1 MLLNDALEHIYFNG
15 IDSRNFFY
23 VREIES
29 HFVNKDVQTDDR
41 ETVDGVQIKRT
52 KLGAKEFN
60 VKIFLTVDEMV
71 EQGIKNIQDLR
82 RTVSN
87 YFHTSKPVQFI
98 RSKDP
103 DVYQNVIMT
112 SISKPEFF
120 TNQTCSVDV
129 TLLNPTGVEYSLY
142 NTSVNNVNDQDSSK
156 NLIFYPEFTNKGKYW
171 NEFTFVEPTD
181 TYNGSKVLTA
191 IFDEDTD
198 KIYGKAQPW
207 IKSDNKYFIDAKFGD
222 KYSASVWVRLNETNT
237 LTNYFSVTIE
247 EYTDQGKA
255 NIAYKELTPKPLVV
269 GSWVQFKIEGYAIQ
283 KAETRYIG
291 LVPRFKNH
299 GNISISK
306 PQINKGATL
315 QTYQSKQVTLKDT
328 FTVSNNGSY
337 KSYPTLKANMIGENG
352 VVSFV
357 NSNGAILQ
365 FGNPEE
371 VDGATAVQ
379 SNKVINEPFNKSMP
393 PTALINQGVFTYPKM
408 TDGRLNVQTGS
419 WNTKA
424 KDVISPIYSGSKI
437 EAWNGPSFT
446 MPVPANYLTRN
457 DGDFEYK
464 MRFDF
469 KTTAK
474 ERGRIQIQLSS
485 KDTGKPI
492 YGFVMRDSEASKT
505 QLVVEFIINGVV
517 GGRSYNLDLKT
528 FNGSFFELKIQRKGK
543 QVIFTV
549 SQIQE
554 FIPGGILAK
563 KGAVFSKSFTNEQYR
578 NQTITDL
585 NAWIKR
591 YKNSPACLMRLT
603 DAQFTWINTPIWK
616 DAKNLYSD
624 GDEVVVDV
632 KNRTLYI
639 NGVEETDSAYHA
651 LGNNWDTF
659 VIPPL
664 QDTEIKVVPSDWG
677 FPPEVSIEFTEAYI

>member
-1 MLLNDALEHIYFNG
+1 MLINDSLEHIYFNG

-23 VREIES
+23 VREIDS
-29 HFVNKDVQTDDR
+29 IFVNKDVQTDDR
-41 ETVDGVQIKRT
+41 ETVDGVQLKRT

-60 VKIFLTVDEMV
+60 VKIFLTVDDMV
-71 EQGIKNIQDLR
+71 EQGIRNIQDLR

-87 YFHTSKPVQFI
+87 YFNTSKPVQFI

-103 DVYQNVIMT
+103 EVYQNVIMT
-112 SISKPEFF
+112 AISKPEFF
-120 TNQTCSVDV
+120 NNQTCSVDV
-129 TLLNPTGVEYSLY
+129 TLLNPTGMEYSIY
-142 NTSVNNVNDQDSSK
+142 NTNVNNIVDTDSAK

-181 TYNGSKVLTA
+181 KYNNSMVLTG

-198 KIYGKAQPW
+198 KIYGTARAW
-207 IKSDNKYFIDAKFGD
+207 IKDDGKYYIDANVGD
-222 KYSASVWVRLNETNT
+222 KYSASVWVRLNEANS
-237 LTNYFSVTIE
+237 LSNYFAVTIE
-247 EYTDQGKA
+247 EYTDQAKA
-255 NIAYKELTPKPLVV
+255 NIASKTLTAPTLVV
-269 GSWVQFKIEGYAIQ
+269 GSWVQFKIENYAIQ

-291 LVPRFKNH
+291 LVPRFRNH
-299 GNISISK
+299 GNVSISK

-315 QTYQSKQVTLKDT
+315 QTYQSKQVTLNDT

-337 KSYPTLKANMIGENG
+337 KSYPILKANMIGENG

-357 NSNGAILQ
+357 NSTGAILQ

-379 SNKVINEPFNKSMP
+379 SNKVISEPFNKSMP
-393 PTALINQGVFTYPKM
+393 PTAKINQGVFTYPQM
-408 TDGRLNVQTGS
+408 SDGRLNVQTGT

-424 KDVISPIYSGSKI
+424 KDVISPNYSNTKI
-437 EAWNGPSFT
+437 DAWNGTSFT
-446 MPVPANYLTRN
+446 MPVPSNYLTRN

-474 ERGRIQIQLSS
+474 DRGRIQVQLSS
-485 KDTGKPI
+485 SDTNKPI
-492 YGFVMRDSEASKT
+492 YGFVIRDSEASKT
-505 QLVVEFIINGVV
+505 QLIIEFQINGVV

-549 SQIQE
+549 GQIQSLT
-554 FIPGGILAK
+554 GGVTFK
-563 KGAVFSKSFTNEQYR
+563 KGAIFSKTFTNEQYR

-585 NAWIKR
+585 NCWIMR
-591 YKNSPACLMRLT
+591 YKNTPACLMRLT
-603 DAQFTWINTPIWK
+603 DAQFTWVNTPIWK
-616 DAKNLYSD
+616 DTKNLYND
-624 GDEVVVDV
+624 GDEIIVDV
-632 KNRTLYI
+632 QKRTLFI
-639 NGVEETDSAYHA
+639 NGVEQTDSAYHA
-651 LGNNWDTF
+651 LGNDWENF

-664 QDTEIKVVPSDWG
+664 QDSEIKVVPSGWAQI
-677 FPPEVSIEFTEAYI
+677 PEVSIDFTESYI

>member
-1 MLLNDALEHIYFNG
+1 MLINDSLEHIYFNG

-23 VREIES
+23 VREIDS
-29 HFVNKDVQTDDR
+29 IFVNKDVQTDDR
-41 ETVDGVQIKRT
+41 ETVDGVQLKRT

-60 VKIFLTVDEMV
+60 VKIFLTVDDMV
-71 EQGIKNIQDLR
+71 EQGIRNIQDLR

-87 YFHTSKPVQFI
+87 YFNTSKPVQFI

-103 DVYQNVIMT
+103 EVYQNVIMT
-112 SISKPEFF
+112 AISKPEFF
-120 TNQTCSVDV
+120 NNQTCSVDV
-129 TLLNPTGVEYSLY
+129 TLLNPTGMEYSIY
-142 NTSVNNVNDQDSSK
+142 NTNVNNIVDTDSAK

-181 TYNGSKVLTA
+181 KYNNSKVLTG

-198 KIYGKAQPW
+198 RIYGTAQPW
-207 IKSDNKYFIDAKFGD
+207 IKPDGKYYIDANVGD
-222 KYSASVWVRLNETNT
+222 KYSASVWVRLNEANS
-237 LTNYFSVTIE
+237 LSNYFYVTIE
-247 EYTDQGKA
+247 EYTDQSKG
-255 NIAYKELTPKPLVV
+255 NIASKTLTAPTLVV
-269 GSWVQFKIEGYAIQ
+269 GSWVQFKIENYAIQ

-291 LVPRFKNH
+291 LVPRFRNH
-299 GNISISK
+299 GNVSISK

-315 QTYQSKQVTLKDT
+315 QTYQSKQVTLNDT

-337 KSYPTLKANMIGENG
+337 KSYPILKANMIGENG

-357 NSNGAILQ
+357 NSTGAILQ

-379 SNKVINEPFNKSMP
+379 SNKVISEPFNKSMP
-393 PTALINQGVFTYPKM
+393 PTAKINQGVFTYPQM
-408 TDGRLNVQTGS
+408 SDGRLNVQTGT

-424 KDVISPIYSGSKI
+424 KDVISPNYSNTKI
-437 EAWNGPSFT
+437 DAWNGTSFT
-446 MPVPANYLTRN
+446 MPVPSNYLTRN
-457 DGDFEYK
+457 VGDFEYK

-474 ERGRIQIQLSS
+474 DRGRIQVQLSS
-485 KDTGKPI
+485 SDTNKPI

-505 QLVVEFIINGVV
+505 QLIIEFQINGVV

-549 SQIQE
+549 GQIQSLT
-554 FIPGGILAK
+554 GGVTFK
-563 KGAVFSKSFTNEQYR
+563 KGAIFSKTFTNEQYR

-585 NAWIKR
+585 NCWIMR
-591 YKNSPACLMRLT
+591 YKNTPACLMRLT
-603 DAQFTWINTPIWK
+603 DAQFTWVNTPIWK
-616 DAKNLYSD
+616 DAKNLYND
-624 GDEVVVDV
+624 GDEIIVDV
-632 KNRTLYI
+632 QKRTLFI
-639 NGVEETDSAYHA
+639 NGVEQTDSAYHA
-651 LGNNWDTF
+651 LGNDWENF

-664 QDTEIKVVPSDWG
+664 QDSEIKVVPSGWAQI
-677 FPPEVSIEFTEAYI
+677 PEVDIQFTESYI

>member
-1 MLLNDALEHIYFNG
+1 MLINDSLEHIYFNG

-29 HFVNKDVQTDDR
+29 IFVNKDVQTDDR
-41 ETVDGVQIKRT
+41 ETVDGVQLKRT

-60 VKIFLTVDEMV
+60 VKIFLTVDDMV
-71 EQGIKNIQDLR
+71 EQGIRNIQDLR

-87 YFHTSKPVQFI
+87 YFNTSKPVQFI

-103 DVYQNVIMT
+103 EVYQNVIMT
-112 SISKPEFF
+112 AISKPEFF
-120 TNQTCSVDV
+120 TNETCSVDV
-129 TLLNPTGVEYSLY
+129 TLLNPTGVEYSIY
-142 NTSVNNVNDQDSSK
+142 NTNVNNIVDTDSAK

-171 NEFTFVEPTD
+171 NEFTFVEPND
-181 TYNGSKVLTA
+181 LYNGSKVLTA

-198 KIYGKAQPW
+198 KIYGTAQPW
-207 IKSDNKYFIDAKFGD
+207 IKPDGKYYIDANVGD
-222 KYSASVWVRLNETNT
+222 KYSASVWVRLNEANS
-237 LTNYFSVTIE
+237 LSNYFYVTIE
-247 EYTDQGKA
+247 EYADQSKG
-255 NIAYKELTPKPLVV
+255 NIANKTLTAPTLVV
-269 GSWVQFKIEGYAIQ
+269 GSWVQFKIENYAIQ

-291 LVPRFKNH
+291 LVPRFRNH
-299 GNISISK
+299 GNVSISK

-315 QTYQSKQVTLKDT
+315 QTYQSKQVTLNDT

-337 KSYPTLKANMIGENG
+337 KSYPILKANMIGENG

-379 SNKVINEPFNKSMP
+379 SNKVISEPFNKSMP
-393 PTALINQGVFTYPKM
+393 PTAKINQGTFTYPQM
-408 TDGRLNVQTGS
+408 SDGRLNVQTGT

-424 KDVISPIYSGSKI
+424 KDVISPIYSNSKI
-437 EAWNGPSFT
+437 DAWNGTSFT
-446 MPVPANYLTRN
+446 MPVPSNYLTRN

-469 KTTAK
+469 KTTTK
-474 ERGRIQIQLSS
+474 DRGRLQVQLSS
-485 KDTGKPI
+485 SDTNKPI

-528 FNGSFFELKIQRKGK
+528 FNGSFFELKIQRKGN

-549 SQIQE
+549 GQIQSLT
-554 FIPGGILAK
+554 GGVTIK
-563 KGAVFSKSFTNEQYR
+563 KGAVFSKTFTNEQYR

-585 NAWIKR
+585 NCWIMR
-591 YKNSPACLMRLT
+591 YKNTPACLMRLT
-603 DAQFTWINTPIWK
+603 DAQFTWVNTPIWK
-616 DAKNLYSD
+616 DTKNLYND
-624 GDEVVVDV
+624 GDEIIVDV
-632 KNRTLYI
+632 QKRTLFI
-639 NGVEETDSAYHA
+639 NGVEQTDSAYHA
-651 LGNNWDTF
+651 LGNDWENF

-664 QDTEIKVVPSDWG
+664 QDSEIKVVPSGWAQI
-677 FPPEVSIEFTEAYI
+677 PEVDIQFTEAYI